1 MISGIN
7 DELILVARLLPSD
20 SISDFRLEKGEGLF
34 GHRKSNGAAL
44 RPDAGPGYCCG
55 DLHGASGC
63 VRRRCSRVRA
73 SATTTYHRVTIDSV
87 GVFYREAGP
96 KDAPNLMLLFKHGNR
111 ANLIRSSPCSPHTII

>member
-44 RPDAGPGYCCG
+44 RPDARSWLLLWRSSWSFRLRSPS
-55 DLHGASGC
+55 LLA
-63 VRRRCSRVRA
+63 RSRV
-73 SATTTYHRVTIDSV
+73 
-87 GVFYREAGP
+87 
-96 KDAPNLMLLFKHGNR
+96 L
-111 ANLIRSSPCSPHTII
+111 